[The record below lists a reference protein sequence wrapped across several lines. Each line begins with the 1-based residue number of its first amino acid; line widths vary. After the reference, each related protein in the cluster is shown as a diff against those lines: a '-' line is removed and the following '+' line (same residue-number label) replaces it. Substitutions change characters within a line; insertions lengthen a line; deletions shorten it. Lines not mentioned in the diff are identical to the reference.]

1 MAAPD
6 LPVDSLRQSVL
17 QYVPLTT
24 RSILALRCCSSSWRS
39 SLECSTAYVQ
49 RPSHSDVVVSANGK
63 SAIVA
68 LRGEMGPHVS
78 SHRHSEVTK
87 PKRTVLIAPALVCRS
102 SDSAGGFLGNGFHMT
117 ERQLYRIFH
126 VIETI
131 VLARP
136 LLDLRVEVDYRGW
149 SPRCAEGSGL
159 SIAGFSDPDTVA
171 SITPQQLI
179 SLGLGATTP
188 LDPVALGSM
197 LAGCYQL
204 ATLTIEDWCDDS
216 TLSVIAR
223 SLPKLASLTV
233 RRAQKLSDMSLQ
245 FSSAFLTRLKFV
257 EICECPQV
265 TDKGLTALVRGS
277 ADALRH
283 IKFTFCERMT
293 DLTLTQIAASTG
305 RNLLTLDVSGNTLI
319 TSAGILL
326 LFTDHCKLEEMHVN
340 FILGALDADVL
351 EAVLEF
357 GWTVA
362 KISAA
367 FSHAEMGCGMPALI
381 QKLRTRG
388 TDIMC

>member
-6 LPVDSLRQSVL
+6 LPLDSLRQSVL
-17 QYVPLTT
+17 QYIPLTT
-24 RSILALRCCSSSWRS
+24 RSVLALRCCSSSWRS

-49 RPSHSDVVVSANGK
+49 RPLYSDVVVSSDGR

-68 LRGEMGPHVS
+68 LRGDTRQLVGS
-78 SHRHSEVTK
+78 RHNEVTK
-87 PKRTVLIAPALVCRS
+87 PKRTVVITPALVSQR
-102 SDSAGGFLGNGFHMT
+102 SDSAEAYLGNVCYMT
-117 ERQLYRIFH
+117 ERQLYRVFH

-131 VLARP
+131 VLSRP
-136 LLDLRVEVDYRGW
+136 NLDLRVEVDYRGW
-149 SPRCAEGSGL
+149 SPRFTEGRGL
-159 SIAGFSDPDTVA
+159 PIAGFSDPDTVA
-171 SITPQQLI
+171 SITPLQLI
-179 SLGLGATTP
+179 SLALGATTP
-188 LDPVALGSM
+188 LDPAALGSM
-197 LAGCYQL
+197 FAGCYQL
-204 ATLTIEDWCDDS
+204 ASLTIEQWCNDS

-223 SLPKLASLTV
+223 SLPKLASLTIK
-233 RRAQKLSDMSLQ
+233 RAQQLSDVSLQ
-245 FSSAFLTRLKFV
+245 FSSAFLTCLKFV

-265 TDKGLTALVRGS
+265 TDKGLTAVVRGS

-283 IKFTFCERMT
+283 IKFPFCERMT

-319 TSAGILL
+319 TSAGVLL
-326 LFTDHCKLEEMHVN
+326 LFTDHCKLEELHVN

-367 FSHAEMGCGMPALI
+367 FSHSEIGCGMPALI
-381 QKLRTRG
+381 QKLRSRG